1 MDSLVR
7 RGIAQLNE
15 KQDAERMSREPIE
28 RYQWPLTAGIILIV
42 ATIFISERRQQTKD
56 FRVANRK
63 LAAT

>member
-28 RYQWPLTAGIILIV
+28 RYQWPLAARIILIV